1 MNLFVAE
8 KETRAMAFENSQ
20 TQSAAV
26 YGAEQ
31 SNFGLVDGSQTYYQV
46 FYLCISFLCDVVVSA
61 AV

>member
-26 YGAEQ
+26 YGADQ
-31 SNFGLVDGSQTYYQV
+31 SNYGYDTSQTYYQV